1 MAVKLPVIRFNPI
14 GVTTNISPPDTDT
27 QTKSNPYLKIT
38 VNELTSKLKEV
49 EGQIIKVE
57 DKIKNA
63 DPTDK
68 AKLNDQLSELKKT
81 KTQLEEAISFAA
93 KCTRNNQDIGWMR
106 ENIEDCKTHLKSE
119 QYEYWLKVISTGYD
133 GTDPCGTATVAKINR
148 ALQKLFVI
156 LKSIKKYYDKFVQS
170 ALNAITDIP
179 NSIQNIID
187 TIAGAVRILVQRIR
201 NWIIQK
207 IKNGLGDAINSLFP
221 NLAKA
226 AKDGVVKLI
235 NDAIFCKFGE
245 IIKGL
250 GKMIS
255 DFVMSLIGNLIN
267 APYCAAEQFT
277 NALLNNIANRIDVAI
292 KPIMDQINSIVGG
305 IGKVAGSV
313 FEAIDFILGFEG
325 FLCSNGIECPQVK
338 TVQGE
343 WWGGKQEERTDRF
356 ETFLNK
362 LNLSSGESQEL
373 LNKFEEWTDTFPIFK
388 GDGNEISPDV
398 EQLGATL
405 SQNCG
410 TGAYRCGPPKIQIFG
425 GGGVGAVADAIVN
438 NVGQVV
444 GINLKS
450 GGEGYTSTPYVAV
463 VDNCGNGNFASA
475 YAVLEDDPDCTPE
488 YDEITLAP
496 KNNCGRTIKEIV
508 IVNTGNGYLSAPD
521 GRDEFGNL
529 IEPDDTFKNSDN
541 TREYVGC
548 LSEIQVLSTGIGYT
562 EQDSI
567 TIEPNIPNLE
577 VRVKLTELGQIVQ
590 MDILN
595 TACGLTEI
603 PTITINSMTGGG
615 AEFRP
620 IIQFTPKSEYKDVNL
635 IKAEEIIKVVDCVLK

>member
-1 MAVKLPVIRFNPI
+1 MTEFNPYI
-14 GVTTNISPPDTDT
+14 GSNLGVLNGEIKALEDDIKIYNEAL
-27 QTKSNPYLKIT
+27 TKATESNA
-38 VNELTSKLKEV
+38 
-49 EGQIIKVE
+49 QQVE
-57 DKIKNA
+57 DI
-63 DPTDK
+63 
-68 AKLNDQLSELKKT
+68 LNGLDVKKV
-81 KTQLEEAISFAA
+81 QLEEAIAFAA
-93 KCTRNNQDIGWMR
+93 TCTRNNQDIGWMR
-106 ENIEDCKTHLKSE
+106 ENIEECKTYLTSE
-119 QYEYWLKVISTGYD
+119 QYEYWSNAISQGLN
-133 GTDPCGTATVAKINR
+133 GPDPCGTATVAKINR

-156 LKSIKKYYDKFVQS
+156 LKSIKKYYNKFVKP

-179 NSIQNIID
+179 NSIQNVID

-201 NWIIQK
+201 NWVIQK
-207 IKNGLGDAINSLFP
+207 IKNGLGDVINNLFP

-235 NDAIFCKFGE
+235 SDAIFCKFGE

-255 DFVMSLIGNLIN
+255 DFVISLIGNLIN
-267 APYCAAEQFT
+267 APFCAAEQFT
-277 NALLNNIANRIDVAI
+277 NALLNNIANRIDIAI

-305 IGKVAGSV
+305 IGKVTGSV
-313 FEAIDFILGFEG
+313 FEAIDFILGFES

-343 WWGGKQEERTDRF
+343 WWGGKQEERADRF
-356 ETFLNK
+356 ETFLNG

-373 LNKFEEWTDTFPIFK
+373 LNKFEEWTDNFPIFK
-388 GDGNEISPDV
+388 GNGNEISPDV

-405 SQNCG
+405 NKNCG

-529 IEPDDTFKNSDN
+529 IEPEDTFKNSDN

>member
-1 MAVKLPVIRFNPI
+1 MTEFNPYI
-14 GVTTNISPPDTDT
+14 GSNLGVLNGEIKALEDDIKIYNEAL
-27 QTKSNPYLKIT
+27 TKATESNA
-38 VNELTSKLKEV
+38 
-49 EGQIIKVE
+49 QQVE
-57 DKIKNA
+57 DI
-63 DPTDK
+63 
-68 AKLNDQLSELKKT
+68 LNGLDVKKV
-81 KTQLEEAISFAA
+81 QLEEAIAFAA
-93 KCTRNNQDIGWMR
+93 TCTRNNQDIGWMR
-106 ENIEDCKTHLKSE
+106 ENIEECKTYLTSE
-119 QYEYWLKVISTGYD
+119 QYEYWSNAISQGLN
-133 GTDPCGTATVAKINR
+133 GPDPCGTATVAKINR

-156 LKSIKKYYDKFVQS
+156 LKSIKKYYNKFVKP

-179 NSIQNIID
+179 NSIQNVID

-201 NWIIQK
+201 NWVIQK
-207 IKNGLGDAINSLFP
+207 IKNGLGDVINNLFP

-235 NDAIFCKFGE
+235 SDAIFCKFGE

-255 DFVMSLIGNLIN
+255 DFVISLIGNLIN
-267 APYCAAEQFT
+267 APFCAAEQFT
-277 NALLNNIANRIDVAI
+277 NALLNNIANRIDIAI

-305 IGKVAGSV
+305 IGKVTGSV
-313 FEAIDFILGFEG
+313 FEAIDFILGFES

-343 WWGGKQEERTDRF
+343 WWGGKQEERADRF
-356 ETFLNK
+356 ETFLNG

-405 SQNCG
+405 NKNCG

-450 GGEGYTSTPYVAV
+450 SGEGYTSTPYVAV

-529 IEPDDTFKNSDN
+529 IEPEDTFKNSDN

-577 VRVKLTELGQIVQ
+577 VRVRLTELGQIVQ
-590 MDILN
+590 MDILS

>member
-1 MAVKLPVIRFNPI
+1 MTEFNPYI
-14 GVTTNISPPDTDT
+14 GSNLGVLNGEIKALEDDIKIYNEAL
-27 QTKSNPYLKIT
+27 TKATESND
-38 VNELTSKLKEV
+38 EA
-49 EGQIIKVE
+49 GAQQVE
-57 DKIKNA
+57 DI
-63 DPTDK
+63 
-68 AKLNDQLSELKKT
+68 LNGLDVKKV
-81 KTQLEEAISFAA
+81 QLEEAIAFAA
-93 KCTRNNQDIGWMR
+93 TCTRNNQDIGWMR
-106 ENIEDCKTHLKSE
+106 ENIEECKTYLTSE
-119 QYEYWLKVISTGYD
+119 QYEYWSNAISQGLN
-133 GTDPCGTATVAKINR
+133 GPDPCGTTTVAKINR

-156 LKSIKKYYDKFVQS
+156 LKSIKKYYNKFVKPV
-170 ALNAITDIP
+170 LNAITDIP
-179 NSIQNIID
+179 NSIQNVID

-201 NWIIQK
+201 NWVIQK
-207 IKNGLGDAINSLFP
+207 IKNGLGDVINNLFP

-235 NDAIFCKFGE
+235 SDAIFCKFGE

-267 APYCAAEQFT
+267 APFCAAEQFT
-277 NALLNNIANRIDVAI
+277 NALLNNIANRIDIAI

-313 FEAIDFILGFEG
+313 FEAIDFILGFES

-343 WWGGKQEERTDRF
+343 WWGGKQEERVDRF
-356 ETFLNK
+356 ETFLNG

-373 LNKFEEWTDTFPIFK
+373 LNKFEEWTDNFPIFK
-388 GDGNEISPDV
+388 GNGNEISPDV

-405 SQNCG
+405 NKNCG

-529 IEPDDTFKNSDN
+529 IEPEDTFKTSDN

-577 VRVKLTELGQIVQ
+577 VRVRLTELGQIVQ
-590 MDILN
+590 MDILS

>member
-1 MAVKLPVIRFNPI
+1 MTEFNPYI
-14 GVTTNISPPDTDT
+14 GSNLGVLNGEIKALEDDIKIYNEAL
-27 QTKSNPYLKIT
+27 TKATESNA
-38 VNELTSKLKEV
+38 
-49 EGQIIKVE
+49 QQVE
-57 DKIKNA
+57 DI
-63 DPTDK
+63 
-68 AKLNDQLSELKKT
+68 LNGLDVKKV
-81 KTQLEEAISFAA
+81 QLEEAIAFAA
-93 KCTRNNQDIGWMR
+93 TCTRNNQDIGWMR
-106 ENIEDCKTHLKSE
+106 ENIEECKTYLTSE
-119 QYEYWLKVISTGYD
+119 QYEYWSNAISQGLN
-133 GTDPCGTATVAKINR
+133 GPDPCGTATVAKINR

-156 LKSIKKYYDKFVQS
+156 LKSIKKYYNKFVKP

-179 NSIQNIID
+179 NSIQNVID

-201 NWIIQK
+201 NWVIQK
-207 IKNGLGDAINSLFP
+207 IKNGLGDVINNLFP

-235 NDAIFCKFGE
+235 SDAIFCKFGE

-255 DFVMSLIGNLIN
+255 DFVISLIGNLIN
-267 APYCAAEQFT
+267 APFCAAEQFT
-277 NALLNNIANRIDVAI
+277 NALLNNIANRIDIAI

-305 IGKVAGSV
+305 IGKVTGSV
-313 FEAIDFILGFEG
+313 FEAIDFILGFES

-343 WWGGKQEERTDRF
+343 WWGGKQEERADRF
-356 ETFLNK
+356 ETFLNG

-405 SQNCG
+405 NKNCG

-529 IEPDDTFKNSDN
+529 IEPEDTFKNSDN

-577 VRVKLTELGQIVQ
+577 VRVRLTELGQIVQ
-590 MDILN
+590 MDILS

>member
-1 MAVKLPVIRFNPI
+1 
-14 GVTTNISPPDTDT
+14 
-27 QTKSNPYLKIT
+27 
-38 VNELTSKLKEV
+38 
-49 EGQIIKVE
+49 
-57 DKIKNA
+57 
-63 DPTDK
+63 
-68 AKLNDQLSELKKT
+68 
-81 KTQLEEAISFAA
+81 
-93 KCTRNNQDIGWMR
+93 
-106 ENIEDCKTHLKSE
+106 
-119 QYEYWLKVISTGYD
+119 
-133 GTDPCGTATVAKINR
+133 
-148 ALQKLFVI
+148 
-156 LKSIKKYYDKFVQS
+156 
-170 ALNAITDIP
+170 
-179 NSIQNIID
+179 
-187 TIAGAVRILVQRIR
+187 
-201 NWIIQK
+201 
-207 IKNGLGDAINSLFP
+207 LGDAINRLFP
-221 NLAKA
+221 NLAKV

-235 NDAIFCKFGE
+235 SDAIFCKFGE

-267 APYCAAEQFT
+267 APFCAAEQFT
-277 NALLNNIANRIDVAI
+277 NALLNNIANRIDIAI

-313 FEAIDFILGFEG
+313 FEAIDFILGFES

-343 WWGGKQEERTDRF
+343 WWGGKQEERADRF
-356 ETFLNK
+356 ETFLNR

-405 SQNCG
+405 GQNCG

-529 IEPDDTFKNSDN
+529 IEPEDTFKNSDN

-577 VRVKLTELGQIVQ
+577 VRVRLTELGQIVQ
-590 MDILN
+590 MDILS